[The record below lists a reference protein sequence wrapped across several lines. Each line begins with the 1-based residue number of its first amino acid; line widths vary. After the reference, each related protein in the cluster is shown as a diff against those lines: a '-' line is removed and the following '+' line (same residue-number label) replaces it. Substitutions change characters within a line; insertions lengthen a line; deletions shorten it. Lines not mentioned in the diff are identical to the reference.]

1 MHGVTA
7 SPQASIAVQRHGHSF
22 GRRISAAD
30 MAIGTHVFGA
40 YQTRMQVLLRSRV
53 LFSCTQPTHVV
64 GLVVYLF
71 DSSSLQF

>member
-1 MHGVTA
+1 MRDVTA
-7 SPQASIAVQRHGHSF
+7 PPQAFMSVQCHGHSS
-22 GRRISAAD
+22 GRRISAAG
-30 MAIGTHVFGA
+30 MAIGTHVFGTD
-40 YQTRMQVLLRSRV
+40 QTMMQVLLRSRV